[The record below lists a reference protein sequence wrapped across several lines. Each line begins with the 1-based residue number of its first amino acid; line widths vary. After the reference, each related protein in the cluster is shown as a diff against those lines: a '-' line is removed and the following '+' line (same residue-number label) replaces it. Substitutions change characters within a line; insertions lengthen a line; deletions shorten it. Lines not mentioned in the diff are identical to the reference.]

1 MPTLTAQ
8 LISNGP
14 PLSGDVV
21 WSMRV
26 EYSTVSG
33 INGDAFSNN
42 FPAAGTRT
50 LTADQPWDISA
61 DMAGLFVGGTTRI
74 TWNYAGEGTKTF
86 TFTIGG
92 QNATKTQFKNYLG
105 TTPWFL
111 HKMVQLE
118 STFLQFNPNNTPNF
132 GAPHGYGLMQ
142 VEKPLEQAEGIY
154 IVWHWQANVQAG
166 TRVLNSK
173 NTPSYQFWIR
183 QVEQWQAWNAAN
195 AANPS
200 LQVGL
205 APNEPLSADCT
216 FGMMDD
222 GSAPAGL
229 LYFGDAIWI
238 KQYNGTG
245 LDGQPGVGNYIAWDN
260 STDPTNPDWR
270 FNRSDGKSPPHNY
283 VELVCSQNP

>member
-1 MPTLTAQ
+1 
-8 LISNGP
+8 
-14 PLSGDVV
+14 
-21 WSMRV
+21 
-26 EYSTVSG
+26 
-33 INGDAFSNN
+33 
-42 FPAAGTRT
+42 
-50 LTADQPWDISA
+50 
-61 DMAGLFVGGTTRI
+61 MAGLFVGGTTRI

-205 APNEPLSADCT
+205 APKVGCAAIGCVAEVAGTSAVAAI
-216 FGMMDD
+216 D
-222 GSAPAGL
+222 GDGRTRGFCRGREGSGTHSATISVFSAG
-229 LYFGDAIWI
+229 
-238 KQYNGTG
+238 KTVPTG
-245 LDGQPGVGNYIAWDN
+245 SSGRLWKILVRQRMHKTPVRISA
-260 STDPTNPDWR
+260 
-270 FNRSDGKSPPHNY
+270 GK
-283 VELVCSQNP
+283 